1 MSEERRREERKHE
14 ERREEI
20 RRERNLL
27 PLTSYIKP
35 VLLHYW

>member
-35 VLLHYW
+35 VLLN

>member
-20 RRERNLL
+20 RRETFYII
-27 PLTSYIKP
+27 PVTSYIKP
-35 VLLHYW
+35 VLLH

>member
-35 VLLHYW
+35 VLLH